1 MTNASSSSIES
12 GPYGPVFQLIPGVQ
26 SYDWGKTVAQGS
38 LVAEFAESTSES
50 HFKKEDGKPYAELWM
65 GTHSTLPSNII
76 PPKGEGNDQYP
87 TLSSYL
93 QQYPDLVGKKV
104 QERFFGSNT
113 WKGELPFL
121 FKILSIGKALSIQ
134 AHPDKELAK
143 RLHAEKPKMYKD
155 DNHKP
160 EMAIALT
167 KFKGFCGFRPLKQIV
182 QFIEIVPEFQS
193 IINPNEQLQSS
204 LSKVKSASSVDAAE
218 TKKLLRDIFSALM
231 NADEALVKQ
240 SVTKIAERYD
250 SAIKN
255 GKASTLEVEEDL
267 AKLVITLNQQFPE
280 DVGVLCSFVLNV
292 VHLEPGQAAFLK
304 ANEPHAYIDGE
315 IVECMAASDN
325 VVRAGLTPKARDVQ
339 VLVEMLTYEDSPSD
353 EKRMQPQ
360 PFKPDSKSENVNK
373 YTQSSGD
380 VPSLLYDPPIDEFSV
395 VRTVLQ
401 ESERET
407 HRAISGPSILI
418 VTSGKGSLSPQ
429 TSSSHT
435 FSIDTPGKIYFVGAE
450 TPVTLQATGSEP
462 LITYRAFVEAS

>member
-1 MTNASSSSIES
+1 MTNASTSSNS

-26 SYDWGKTVAQGS
+26 SYDWGKTTAQGS
-38 LVAEFAESTSES
+38 LVAQFAEATSES
-50 HFKKEDGKPYAELWM
+50 NFKKEDGKPYAELWM
-65 GTHSTLPSNII
+65 GTHSTLPSSII
-76 PPKGEGNDQYP
+76 PPNGQGKNEYP
-87 TLSSYL
+87 TLASYL
-93 QQYPDLVGKKV
+93 EQHPDLVGETV
-104 QERFFGSNT
+104 QQRFSGSDS

-134 AHPDKELAK
+134 AHPDKKLAK

-167 KFKGFCGFRPLKQIV
+167 KFKGFCGFRPLKQIAHFV
-182 QFIEIVPEFQS
+182 EIVPEFKTV
-193 IINPNEQLQSS
+193 INPNDQLKSS
-204 LSKVKSASSVDAAE
+204 LATVKSASSVDAAE

-231 NADEALVKQ
+231 NAEEDLVKK
-240 SVTKIAERYD
+240 SIIKIAQRYD
-250 SAIKN
+250 NAIQN

-267 AKLVITLNQQFPE
+267 ARLVITLNEQFPE

-339 VLVEMLTYEDSPSD
+339 VLVDMLTYEDSPSD

-360 PFKPDSKSENVNK
+360 PFKPDEKSSNANK

-380 VPSLLYDPPIDEFSV
+380 APSLLYDPPIDEFSV

-401 ESERET
+401 GSESETQRP
-407 HRAISGPSILI
+407 ISGPSILI
-418 VTSGKGSLSPQ
+418 VTSGKGSLSAQ
-429 TSSSHT
+429 SSHT
-435 FSIDTPGKIYFVGAE
+435 FSIDIPGKVYFVGAD
-450 TPVTLQATGSEP
+450 TPITLHSTGSEP
-462 LITYRAFVEAS
+462 LITYRAFVEA

>member
-1 MTNASSSSIES
+1 MTSASSSDS
-12 GPYGPVFQLIPGVQ
+12 GPFGPVFQLIPGVQ
-26 SYDWGKTVAQGS
+26 SYDWGKTVAQSS
-38 LVAEFAESTSES
+38 LVAQFAESTSES
-50 HFKKEDGKPYAELWM
+50 QFKKEDGKPYAELWM
-65 GTHSTLPSNII
+65 GTHSTLPSSII
-76 PPKGEGNDQYP
+76 PPNGEGKDEYP
-87 TLSSYL
+87 TLASYL
-93 QQYPDLVGKKV
+93 QQYPKLVGDKV
-104 QERFFGSNT
+104 QEHFSGSNS

-167 KFKGFCGFRPLKQIV
+167 KFKGFCGFRPLKQIA

-193 IINPNEQLQSS
+193 VINPNDQLKSS
-204 LSKVKSASSVDAAE
+204 LANVKSASSIEAKE
-218 TKKLLRDIFSALM
+218 TKKLLQDIFSALM
-231 NADEALVKQ
+231 NAEEALVKK
-240 SVTKIAERYD
+240 SVSKIAQRYET
-250 SAIKN
+250 AIKN

-267 AKLVITLNQQFPE
+267 ARLVVTLNEQFPE

-360 PFKPDSKSENVNK
+360 PFKPDASSANANK
-373 YTQSSGD
+373 YTQSTSD
-380 VPSLLYDPPIDEFSV
+380 TPSLLYDPPIDEFSV

-401 ESERET
+401 ANESET

-418 VTSGKGSLSPQ
+418 VTSGKGSLSAQ
-429 TSSSHT
+429 ISSSHS
-435 FSIDTPGKIYFVGAE
+435 FSVDSPGKVYFIGAN
-450 TPVTLQATGSEP
+450 TPVTLKSTGSDP
-462 LITYRAFVEAS
+462 LITYRAFVEAE